1 MACSGWISAHSLQ
14 PKHAS
19 FLQLDGVH
27 HASQRSPPGVPVP
40 SCSRFWQ
47 SSQPEHA
54 SLPQSAAVAHLWC
67 VENKATLSSARSA
80 SRRHPQWQIQA
91 QAPAI
96 LGQSAVEPLLVG
108 QMGLVFNIG
117 RAPALAALRAE
128 VAPLCRN
135 RRHTL
140 GIAGAKVHRG
150 WERRTALAERA
161 VVRRALAPALARRVR
176 VVAAVLGRALVAARR
191 ARLALARGLAVVLGA
206 PRLAPLEGVVVLV
219 LGRAADAQRRAAAA
233 LTWLGLGQGWVRV
246 RIRVSEGQGQGQG
259 QA

>member
-80 SRRHPQWQIQA
+80 SRRHPPWQIQA
-91 QAPAI
+91 QASAI

-128 VAPLCRN
+128 VA
-135 RRHTL
+135 TF
-140 GIAGAKVHRG
+140 
-150 WERRTALAERA
+150 ALAERA

-176 VVAAVLGRALVAARR
+176 VVAAVLGRALVAAGR
-191 ARLALARGLAVVLGA
+191 ACFALARGLAVVLGA